1 MRPVAAALAA
11 LCLTTASAVAAS
23 DLTAYEGKYPSDAVD
38 GITFLANP
46 AVVAGVA
53 ATLSDEGLRATVLG
67 EETVQSPI
75 TVKDGVV
82 RADDCEP
89 HNCGDHNWSILV
101 DAASPT
107 GLNGILHQASQ
118 RGILVVSFDNK
129 TIAAKVSRVL
139 PLMKRSFACRRFARR
154 SFFCALCFAN

>member
-1 MRPVAAALAA
+1 MRSVATVLAA
-11 LCLTTASAVAAS
+11 LCLTTASALAAP

-38 GITFLANP
+38 GVTFLANP
-46 AVVAGVA
+46 TVVAGVE
-53 ATLSDEGLRATVLG
+53 ATLAEEALRDTVLS

-101 DAASPT
+101 EAKSGATDICYHDAASM
-107 GLNGILHQASQ
+107 GADESRWYLASGDTEM
-118 RGILVVSFDNK
+118 RPG
-129 TIAAKVSRVL
+129 T
-139 PLMKRSFACRRFARR
+139 
-154 SFFCALCFAN
+154 CFE

>member
-38 GITFLANP
+38 GVTFLANP

-53 ATLSDEGLRATVLG
+53 ATLSDESLRATVLG

-101 DAASPT
+101 DAASGAT
-107 GLNGILHQASQ
+107 DVCYHDASAMGQ
-118 RGILVVSFDNK
+118 DE
-129 TIAAKVSRVL
+129 SRWYL
-139 PLMKRSFACRRFARR
+139 ASGETEMRPGT
-154 SFFCALCFAN
+154 CFE